1 MSSAYSITRAVRPPR
16 AVFLD
21 FPLGHTSGKRGE
33 PALNRRI
40 LCDTLEAFVSIDT
53 PGTIVTLPYA
63 WADDDAWKKS
73 VMRSPDTGEARD
85 ERRERVE
92 APQYQLDDDVEAA
105 AEAAPCASCIW
116 LEPR

>member
-1 MSSAYSITRAVRPPR
+1 MSSAYSITHAVRPPR
-16 AVFLD
+16 AAFLD
-21 FPLGHTSGKRGE
+21 FPLGHTSGKYGE
-33 PALNRRI
+33 HALNRRI
-40 LCDTLEAFVSIDT
+40 LRDTLTAFVSIET
-53 PGTIVTLPYA
+53 PGSIVTLPYA

-73 VMRSPDTGEARD
+73 VMRSETGEPRD

-92 APQYQLDDDVEAA
+92 VPQYQLDDDVEAA